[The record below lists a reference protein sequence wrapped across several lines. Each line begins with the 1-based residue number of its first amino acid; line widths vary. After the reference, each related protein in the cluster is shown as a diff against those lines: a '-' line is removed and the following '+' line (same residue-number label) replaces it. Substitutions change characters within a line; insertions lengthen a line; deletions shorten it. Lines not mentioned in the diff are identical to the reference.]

1 MLKRN
6 TYYYEKLWVTWSFL
20 CRLLSDRWRLSV
32 PCLKLWF
39 MFQVTHNYNNIRNVS
54 HPYWIPCTWVQY
66 LWLRRFLAICKH
78 TSLVAGQK
86 AGKMVLC
93 RRPKYA
99 QDSSSNMNFHVVDY
113 AADDDEV
120 IVVLHGRHEP
130 EVQLPGRKR
139 ERERFSFNF
148 AFKEET

>member
-1 MLKRN
+1 MQ
-6 TYYYEKLWVTWSFL
+6 THVT
-20 CRLLSDRWRLSV
+20 
-32 PCLKLWF
+32 
-39 MFQVTHNYNNIRNVS
+39 
-54 HPYWIPCTWVQY
+54 
-66 LWLRRFLAICKH
+66 
-78 TSLVAGQK
+78 VAGQK

-120 IVVLHGRHEP
+120 IVVVLVPHGRHEP

>member
-1 MLKRN
+1 MQ
-6 TYYYEKLWVTWSFL
+6 THVT
-20 CRLLSDRWRLSV
+20 
-32 PCLKLWF
+32 
-39 MFQVTHNYNNIRNVS
+39 
-54 HPYWIPCTWVQY
+54 
-66 LWLRRFLAICKH
+66 
-78 TSLVAGQK
+78 VAGQK

-120 IVVLHGRHEP
+120 IVVLHGRHKP

-139 ERERFSFNF
+139 ERDFLLTLPLRKKLNVCIIYIFYFCEVLMFF
-148 AFKEET
+148 

>member
-1 MLKRN
+1 MQ
-6 TYYYEKLWVTWSFL
+6 THVT
-20 CRLLSDRWRLSV
+20 
-32 PCLKLWF
+32 
-39 MFQVTHNYNNIRNVS
+39 
-54 HPYWIPCTWVQY
+54 
-66 LWLRRFLAICKH
+66 
-78 TSLVAGQK
+78 VAGQK

-99 QDSSSNMNFHVVDY
+99 QDSSPNMNFHVVDY

-120 IVVLHGRHEP
+120 IVVVLVLHGRHEP

-139 ERERFSFNF
+139 ERFSFNF